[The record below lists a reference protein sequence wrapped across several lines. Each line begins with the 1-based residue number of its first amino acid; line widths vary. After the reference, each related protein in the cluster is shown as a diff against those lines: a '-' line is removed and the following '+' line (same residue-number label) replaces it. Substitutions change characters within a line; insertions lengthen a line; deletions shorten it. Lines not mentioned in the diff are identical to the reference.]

1 MKIWKVVVPVA
12 VVLLLAGQ
20 AAAQT
25 EEEQRL
31 REKAAP
37 HDRN

>member
-20 AAAQT
+20 AVAQT
-25 EEEQRL
+25 EEEDRM
-31 REKAAP
+31 RELEA
-37 HDRN
+37 